1 MNQLQTVLDA
11 LECAQEQTDSA
22 ELQYAYGVALKI
34 VNQMMQAEPVAW
46 RKRRDDVLG
55 WALLHQSVGW
65 KDTTGI
71 EPLFAAPQEVPVSAE
86 HGNVKSSAGLIRD
99 GKVDR
104 FVKSH
109 FAAPKGQCED

>member
-11 LECAQEQTDSA
+11 LQEHA
-22 ELQYAYGVALKI
+22 RYAGPKTVEAIAI
-34 VNQMMQAEPVAW
+34 VKQMMQAEPVAW